1 MSRVMLNVD
10 LEKIL
15 QAIIGLTWQINK
27 PGEYTCQEL
36 FEMLPFCDRV
46 MWDSIPKRGKGL
58 FLSNKLEETL
68 LNEKLPLYWRVDDC
82 HTPHAFIYEPPPEEE

>member
-15 QAIIGLTWQINK
+15 QAIIGLTWHINK

-46 MWDSIPKRGKGL
+46 MWDSIPKREKGL
-58 FLSNKLEETL
+58 FLSNKLEEIL
-68 LNEKLPLYWRVDDC
+68 LNEKLPPHWRVDDYQK
-82 HTPHAFIYEPPPEEE
+82 PHAFIYELPEEE